1 MLDVS
6 ITSTNQSSVLATGML
21 VSVRY
26 RIFNAMPEYLQHDQF
41 VAWGS
46 SFLFIALFWLMGKCM
61 FALISDERKKH

>member
-1 MLDVS
+1 
-6 ITSTNQSSVLATGML
+6 ML

-26 RIFNAMPEYLQHDQF
+26 LIFNAMPEYLQHDQF

-61 FALISDERKKH
+61 FAVISDERTKH